1 MSRVKKL
8 MESLG
13 LESRKRILRN
23 SDRRKND
30 RRYERVT
37 DTKNSPDYLQR
48 AKKDRRKGD
57 RRK

>member
-1 MSRVKKL
+1 MSKVKKL
-8 MESLG
+8 MQSLG
-13 LESRKRILRN
+13 LENRKKVLRGQ
-23 SDRRKND
+23 DRRKNS

-37 DTKNSPDYLQR
+37 DSKHSPDYLQR